1 MEKETSRLSHDAR
14 HKRRAP
20 RMLEGW
26 GQGRLVHERVVQQHL
41 GILRALD
48 LGKTTVDKRFDSRYE
63 VAIVRCRGR
72 IAFPADSSKQPWI
85 RG

>member
-26 GQGRLVHERVVQQHL
+26 GQGRLVHECVVQQHL

-48 LGKTTVDKRFDSRYE
+48 LGKTTIG
-63 VAIVRCRGR
+63 AILLTCA
-72 IAFPADSSKQPWI
+72 IAVWVYGLFTAH
-85 RG
+85 